1 MSLGLAKTI
10 ITALVFPMVAGC
22 STYYENHASK
32 TFEPIYDTI
41 VPELHEGVPT
51 GSIYNASASTGLFT
65 TDQRARAVGDILT
78 VSFTESFAAT
88 KSQSASASKSDSM
101 SVSLPFDQSRLSAK
115 LGLEGASEFSGS
127 GSAAQSN
134 SFTGLLSVSVIR
146 IFANGNMEIMGQKMI
161 TLNNGNEYVRLRGV
175 IRPED
180 ISAGNAILSS
190 QIADAKITYTGAGQV
205 ADTGQMG
212 WLSRILRAV
221 SPL

>member
-1 MSLGLAKTI
+1 
-10 ITALVFPMVAGC
+10 
-22 STYYENHASK
+22 
-32 TFEPIYDTI
+32 
-41 VPELHEGVPT
+41 
-51 GSIYNASASTGLFT
+51 
-65 TDQRARAVGDILT
+65 
-78 VSFTESFAAT
+78 
-88 KSQSASASKSDSM
+88 
-101 SVSLPFDQSRLSAK
+101 
-115 LGLEGASEFSGS
+115 
-127 GSAAQSN
+127 
-134 SFTGLLSVSVIR
+134 
-146 IFANGNMEIMGQKMI
+146 MGQKMI